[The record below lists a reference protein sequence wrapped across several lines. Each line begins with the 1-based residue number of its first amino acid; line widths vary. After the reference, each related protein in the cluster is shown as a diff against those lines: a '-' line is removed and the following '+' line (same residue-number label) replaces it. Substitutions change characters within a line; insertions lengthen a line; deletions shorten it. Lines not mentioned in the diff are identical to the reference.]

1 MEMNG
6 KVEYGYKAEYIA
18 RNQQT
23 ATEMNT
29 ISANLL
35 LSSTWYKNTKCWSA
49 ALPKNSLFLN
59 LNPTRNP
66 FLCYITPM

>member
-35 LSSTWYKNTKCWSA
+35 LSST
-49 ALPKNSLFLN
+49 
-59 LNPTRNP
+59 
-66 FLCYITPM
+66 